1 MPRRRLVPE
10 VALLCLCA
18 GMVLVASFLT
28 PSPHGT
34 GTHTQLGLP
43 PCGFLVVY
51 HKPCPSCGLTT
62 AFSNM
67 ARGQVE
73 AAFRAHP
80 AGPVAFLYAFGCA
93 LVSLYS
99 VAIGRRL
106 IVRDEWAVKSFVIV
120 AGGVMVVGAVRL
132 LF

>member
-1 MPRRRLVPE
+1 MPRKRLVAE
-10 VALLCLCA
+10 IAVLILCG
-18 GMVLVASFLT
+18 GMLLVAALLT
-28 PSPHGT
+28 PSPAGT
-34 GTHTQLGLP
+34 GTHTQLGMP

-67 ARGQVE
+67 ARGSVI

-80 AGPVAFLYAFGCA
+80 AGPVAFLYAVGCG

-99 VAIGRRL
+99 VATGRRL
-106 IVRDEWAVKSFVIV
+106 VFRDEWAVKSFVIV

-132 LF
+132 FF